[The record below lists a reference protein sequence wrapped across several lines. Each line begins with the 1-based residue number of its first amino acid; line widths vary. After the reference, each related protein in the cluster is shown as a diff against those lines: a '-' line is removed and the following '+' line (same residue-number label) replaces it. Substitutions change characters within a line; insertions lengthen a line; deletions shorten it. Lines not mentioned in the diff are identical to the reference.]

1 MKFLSL
7 IFTFIM
13 AALVISFTASNQDS
27 VMLSLFPFNF
37 RLEIPLVLLLYVTLL
52 AGVLL
57 GFIVSILSS
66 LLTRSKRNHD

>member
-1 MKFLSL
+1 
-7 IFTFIM
+7 
-13 AALVISFTASNQDS
+13 
-27 VMLSLFPFNF
+27 MLSLFPFNF